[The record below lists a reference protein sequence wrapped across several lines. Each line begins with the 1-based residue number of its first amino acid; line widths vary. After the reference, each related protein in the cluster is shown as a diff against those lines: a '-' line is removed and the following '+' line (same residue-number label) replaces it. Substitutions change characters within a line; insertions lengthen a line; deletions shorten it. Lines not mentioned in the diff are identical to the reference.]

1 MKIGIWYAIP
11 PAPRRS
17 SIHASQTDRAARRAV
32 AFNLSVPFAFR
43 DERRDTEPRRER
55 RRRGAV
61 AWSVCENVGDL
72 YRSCSRRRV

>member
-43 DERRDTEPRRER
+43 DERRRETPRRAER
-55 RRRGAV
+55 RGGGAV
-61 AWSVCENVGDL
+61 RWRGQYVKM
-72 YRSCSRRRV
+72 